1 MKAKLEVLRPRN
13 VMATLYWGWR
23 SAAWW
28 ERLLFVPLAVREY
41 WRYWRHEIVTQESQN
56 ES

>member
-1 MKAKLEVLRPRN
+1 MLDVLKPRN
-13 VMATLYWGWR
+13 VWETLYWGWR

-41 WRYWRHEIVTQESQN
+41 WRYFHSGQEADRAHQN
-56 ES
+56 